1 MPDASSHGAAHPL
14 CTSRG
19 GEQPWQLA
27 PGVFAWTLDGDVV
40 IQGDDGDVTIPA
52 AQLPSLA
59 RGLLAQHVTNGRP
72 DRKAGR

>member
-1 MPDASSHGAAHPL
+1 MPDANAHGAAHPL
-14 CTSRG
+14 PSFQSTG
-19 GEQPWQLA
+19 DAWELA
-27 PGVFAWTLDGDVV
+27 PGVFAWTIDGDVV

-72 DRKAGR
+72 DRRTS